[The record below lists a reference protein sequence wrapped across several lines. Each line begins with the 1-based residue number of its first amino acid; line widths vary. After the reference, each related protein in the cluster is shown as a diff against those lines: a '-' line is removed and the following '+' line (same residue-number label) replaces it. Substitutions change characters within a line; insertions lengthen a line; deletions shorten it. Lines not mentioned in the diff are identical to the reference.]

1 MNNAGN
7 RSAILENLDA
17 ILIAIAVAAWVI
29 LISDNPLSIYLGF
42 IFGLTSGFVYYFLK
56 QKKERIATIRRIPS
70 TLLHISIVLFFSSF
84 VVAVFSAG
92 KGLIYVNWLGIP
104 TTDWLSFI
112 VIYTFLSFIPGFLIV
127 NIVDNKNRI
136 SILPR
141 SIVSVVLSIFLTSQL
156 LYLSNLMSLD
166 LFFTDLVFVSVN
178 LILVTLYFV
187 RSIVNIKNQLYQKVE
202 NLNVNLLL
210 ALGFIVILS
219 VLLVYLQQFVYQPFI
234 RGDNWNYLATSN
246 YIDKGSA
253 FLEPVGKFY
262 SVKSMSVYELYYLGL
277 FRFSGFPSANAMMIN
292 SLVIASLVPL
302 SFYCMA
308 SSYIKNKKVTLLST
322 LIYIAVSG
330 FGWIPFVSQ
339 KISLGLQQ
347 YSPENLNGILKDY
360 GPKVLN
366 DISQPQ
372 GSIPEGFK
380 TYVLALISIFMLL
393 YLFKSNLNSIPRM
406 SLIGVIAAFSFLA
419 HIETTL
425 AFFFVFL
432 PAYVLL
438 SKKKLQEVRENIVAL
453 ALGIL
458 LTLVIGVSSPT
469 LLIIPF
475 ELNYLLVSAF
485 LGVLLL
491 YTYLRKY
498 LQLKLPSFINNYG
511 FFKKFTLL
519 LVCYFYLL
527 SVIVLVS
534 YGYSHM
540 YYGDAVVYLGFT
552 FPWYYYPLSFGI
564 VGALSLAGLFMK
576 FEKYRSLSFFV
587 LVAVLTIILGIVVS
601 FLNLNFFN
609 TGTKEWRLIYRIL
622 PIATS
627 ILGGWGLFKLMR
639 FLKDTDFHIIYHRQ
653 RIENNLKISLRHL
666 SVVLFLSVI
675 ILGVPSTIIA
685 SEYWMSSNATPFGS
699 AFATAEN
706 LELANFVKQNVSITS
721 RVATLGDMSNAI
733 IKLAGGTTAVPPIY
747 PDFLLSSRPETIA
760 LLSSDIGFICIDNEV
775 TGQSINRDFVNYL
788 PIVLNNS
795 RFSVYS
801 LPYLESPSES
811 TLGYLCSTEV

>member
-1 MNNAGN
+1 MLVNNVGK
-7 RSAILENLDA
+7 RSTLLRNLDA
-17 ILIAIAVAAWVI
+17 ILIAITIAAWVI

-42 IFGLTSGFVYYFLK
+42 VFGLTSGFVYYFLK
-56 QKKERIATIRRIPS
+56 QNKDRIATFRRIPP
-70 TLLHISIVLFFSSF
+70 TLLHVSIVLFFLFF
-84 VVAVFSAG
+84 VVAIFASG
-92 KGLIYVNWLGIP
+92 TGLIYIDWLGIQ

-112 VIYTFLSFIPGFLIV
+112 VIYAFLSFIPGFLIV
-127 NIVDNKNRI
+127 NIVDCRNKL
-136 SILPR
+136 SILSR
-141 SIVSVVLSIFLTSQL
+141 SILSVILSIFLTSQM
-156 LYLSNLMSLD
+156 LYLTTLLSLD
-166 LFFTDLVFVSVN
+166 SFVTGFVFISVN
-178 LILVTLYFV
+178 LILVTLYFI
-187 RSIVNIKNQLYQKVE
+187 RYIAKRKNQLNQQIK
-202 NLNVNLLL
+202 NLNVNLFL

-219 VLLVYLQQFVYQPFI
+219 VLLIYLQQFVYQPFI

-262 SVKSMSVYELYYLGL
+262 SIKSMSVYELYNLAL
-277 FRFSGFPSANAMMIN
+277 FRFSGFPSVNAMMIN
-292 SLVIASLVPL
+292 SLIFASLVPL

-308 SSYIKNKKVTLLST
+308 SSYIKSKKITLLST

-339 KISLGLQQ
+339 KISLELQQ
-347 YSPENLNGILKDY
+347 YSPENLNRILIDY

-393 YLFKSNLNSIPRM
+393 YLFKSKLNSIPRM
-406 SLIGVIAAFSFLA
+406 SLIGVIAAFAFLA

-438 SKKKLQEVRENIVAL
+438 SKKKLREVRENIVAL

-458 LTLVIGVSSPT
+458 LTLVIGLSSPT

-475 ELNYLLVSAF
+475 ELNYLLVAAI
-485 LGVLLL
+485 LGALLL

-498 LQLKLPSFINNYG
+498 LQLKLPSFMNNYG
-511 FFKKFTLL
+511 FFKKFALL

-527 SVIVLVS
+527 SVIVLVL

-564 VGALSLAGLFMK
+564 AGALSLVGLFMK

-587 LVAVLTIILGIVVS
+587 LVAVLT
-601 FLNLNFFN
+601 
-609 TGTKEWRLIYRIL
+609 
-622 PIATS
+622 
-627 ILGGWGLFKLMR
+627 
-639 FLKDTDFHIIYHRQ
+639 D
-653 RIENNLKISLRHL
+653 
-666 SVVLFLSVI
+666 
-675 ILGVPSTIIA
+675 
-685 SEYWMSSNATPFGS
+685 
-699 AFATAEN
+699 
-706 LELANFVKQNVSITS
+706 
-721 RVATLGDMSNAI
+721 
-733 IKLAGGTTAVPPIY
+733 
-747 PDFLLSSRPETIA
+747 
-760 LLSSDIGFICIDNEV
+760 
-775 TGQSINRDFVNYL
+775 
-788 PIVLNNS
+788 
-795 RFSVYS
+795 
-801 LPYLESPSES
+801 
-811 TLGYLCSTEV
+811 

>member
-1 MNNAGN
+1 MVLNSVLVNNIGK
-7 RSAILENLDA
+7 RSALLKNLDA
-17 ILIAIAVAAWVI
+17 ILIAIAIAAWVI

-56 QKKERIATIRRIPS
+56 QKKERIATIRRIPP
-70 TLLHISIVLFFSSF
+70 TLLHISIILFFLSF
-84 VVAVFSAG
+84 VVAIFASG
-92 KGLIYVNWLGIP
+92 TGLIYVNWLGIP

-127 NIVDNKNRI
+127 NLVDNKNRL

-141 SIVSVVLSIFLTSQL
+141 SILSVILSIFLTSQM
-156 LYLSNLMSLD
+156 LYLTILISLD
-166 LFFTDLVFVSVN
+166 SFFTGFVFVSVN
-178 LILVTLYFV
+178 LILVTLYFI
-187 RSIVNIKNQLYQKVE
+187 RYIAKRKNQLYQQVK

-219 VLLVYLQQFVYQPFI
+219 VLLIYLQQFVYQPFI

-262 SVKSMSVYELYYLGL
+262 SIKSMSVYELYNLAL
-277 FRFSGFPSANAMMIN
+277 FRFSGFPSVNAMMIN
-292 SLVIASLVPL
+292 SLIFASLVPL

-308 SSYIKNKKVTLLST
+308 SSYIKSKKVTLLST
-322 LIYIAVSG
+322 LIYSAVSG

-347 YSPENLNGILKDY
+347 YSPENLYGILIDY

-393 YLFKSNLNSIPRM
+393 YLFKSKLNSIPRM
-406 SLIGVIAAFSFLA
+406 FLIGVIAAFAFLA

-438 SKKKLQEVRENIVAL
+438 SKKKLHEVRENIVAL

-458 LTLVIGVSSPT
+458 LTLVIGLSSPT

-475 ELNYLLVSAF
+475 ELNYLLVAAI

-511 FFKKFTLL
+511 FFKKFVLL

-552 FPWYYYPLSFGI
+552 FPWYYYPLSFGMA
-564 VGALSLAGLFMK
+564 GALSLAGLFMK
-576 FEKYRSLSFFV
+576 FERYRSLSFFV

-639 FLKDTDFHIIYHRQ
+639 ILKNTDFHVIYHRQ
-653 RIENNLKISLRHL
+653 RIENSHKISLRRL
-666 SVVLFLSVI
+666 SIVLFLSAI

-699 AFATAEN
+699 AYATAEN

-760 LLSSDIGFICIDNEV
+760 LLSSDIGFVCIDKEV
-775 TGQSINRDFVNYL
+775 AGPSINRDFINYL
-788 PIVLNNS
+788 PI
-795 RFSVYS
+795 
-801 LPYLESPSES
+801 S
-811 TLGYLCSTEV
+811 T